1 MPFDKQF
8 SPSLPSSDQSLRES
22 ASIGERIAAIAQAK
36 PNAVALQHGSQQLNY
51 GALIASADAFAA
63 ELAAHGAGVDVPV
76 GICVERSIERVVAM
90 LAVMRAGA
98 AFLPLD
104 PNWPPE
110 RLCRVLDDAKAPI
123 VIAAPTWRTKLV
135 GPSRVVV
142 SSESS
147 ERRDI
152 GMRQLPAIDGDSLA
166 YIIYT
171 SGSTGT
177 PKGVEITHRNLAN
190 LVDWHYAAFGISP
203 QDRASWV
210 AGLGFDASVWELFP
224 YLAIGAPIHLPDER
238 VRISADELRRWLVS
252 EAISIAFVPT
262 PLAEAMITS
271 DWPAETKLHTL
282 LTGGDTLHVWPK
294 PGLPFKIVNNYG
306 PTECTVVAT
315 SGVVAPSREPSGLP
329 TIGRPIANIAI
340 EIISDSGGRV
350 APGEIG
356 EIYIGGAGVGRG
368 YRHQPAMTAERFVTM
383 AAPGAPV
390 QRYYRTGDLGCWT
403 ADGEIVFHGRSDGQL
418 KVRGHRIEPDEISAA
433 LAHHPS
439 VAQSAVVAAGEGAD
453 RHLIAYIVA
462 AGDSAPHGAELRD
475 FIAAS
480 LPHYM
485 LPATF
490 VRIPALPMTAN
501 GKLNRSAL
509 PPPTAANTLS
519 STLYRAPSSPVESRI
534 TTVVEELLGVNG
546 VGVDDNFFMLGGHSL
561 LGTQLVLRLRD
572 TFGAEL
578 TLRDLFEAQTIQNLA
593 AKVEEAVMSMV
604 ASMSEEE
611 LQERLV
617 Q

>member
-1 MPFDKQF
+1 MPH
-8 SPSLPSSDQSLRES
+8 
-22 ASIGERIAAIAQAK
+22 AI
-36 PNAVALQHGSQQLNY
+36 ALQHGSRQLTY
-51 GALIASADAFAA
+51 GALITAADTFAA
-63 ELAAHGAGVDVPV
+63 ELIAHGAGIDVPV

-90 LAVMRAGA
+90 LAVMRAGS

-104 PNWPPE
+104 PDWPSE

-123 VIAAPTWRTKLV
+123 AIAAPKWQAKLAAP
-135 GPSRVVV
+135 GRVVLN
-142 SSESS
+142 SESNA
-147 ERRDI
+147 RRDAGTAQVI
-152 GMRQLPAIDGDSLA
+152 TSDSDSLA
-166 YIIYT
+166 YVIYT
-171 SGSTGT
+171 SGSTGV

-190 LVDWHYAAFGISP
+190 LVDWHCAAFGITS

-224 YLAIGAPIHLPDER
+224 YLAVGAPIHLPDER
-238 VRISADELRRWLVS
+238 VRASADELRRWLVS

-262 PLAEAMITS
+262 PLTEAMITT

-282 LTGGDTLHVWPK
+282 LTGGDTLHVFPK
-294 PGLPFKIVNNYG
+294 PGLPFKLVNNYG

-315 SGVVAPSREPSGLP
+315 SGIVAPSRDAAGLP
-329 TIGRPIANIAI
+329 TIGRPIANMEI
-340 EIISDSGGRV
+340 EIIGDTGDRV

-356 EIYIGGAGVGRG
+356 EIYIGGASVGRG

-383 AAPGAPV
+383 APAGAPAK
-390 QRYYRTGDLGCWT
+390 RYYRTGDLGCWT
-403 ADGEIVFHGRSDGQL
+403 PDGEIVFHGRSDGQL

-433 LAHHPS
+433 LARHPS

-462 AGDSAPHGAELRD
+462 ARDAAPRGPELRD

-490 VRIPALPMTAN
+490 VRIAALPMTAN

-534 TTVVEELLGVNG
+534 TRVVEELLGVNG

-617 Q
+617 H